1 MNKKYKVPEPRFD
14 FGKNWKRFLSV
25 LDDENIKVDE
35 NIQKLI
41 KERNKARLE
50 KNWEKADQMRKQL
63 DEMGIILDDTSE
75 GTVWKKK

>member
-1 MNKKYKVPEPRFD
+1 MECCYAK
-14 FGKNWKRFLSV
+14 GALSALEKIDTIIGV
-25 LDDENIKVDE
+25 MDDANIKVDE